1 MLFST
6 AQESTTLSYEF
17 MDACQKLRFKTPNT
31 DLSERYYIT
40 GGVFSVSIEEF
51 LKLTTYMEALFFK
64 EYKDINTYNTILYRS
79 PSTMKRNIES
89 IKNYA
94 TGFILYNAKK
104 DEYVENPNARHLEGA
119 EKLLKK
125 DNNHFIRIY
134 TVDNTFIVW
143 TNTHMSLQTVAKL
156 KLLQWEIFKDT
167 IEVTHPEIIEFIKAI
182 VDKDTN
188 KLNETIETLFNS
200 EDVQAYTIERLNKA
214 FSANY
219 EHQIKNIKGAII
231 TKNKVFIEKE
241 NNLARLLSEIRELQE
256 QLENLEI
263 QKNKKQDHTTLIKH
277 LMKNPYI
284 KEIEAVGDRTID
296 LWYEA
301 PIIYFDDFI
310 AEKILLSYISPEKR
324 KIIKAIIDQEYE
336 LMTRCRIRFNTQYFS
351 IEAIQIGN
359 DGLLGHPHLD
369 RYQCRGTHDRYIYE
383 AAKTA
388 NYIGAI
394 EQITA
399 AVLNLNFADSIV
411 IDTMLGTLTD
421 NHYFERLKTWRHK
434 KTKVMITTKELMEVI
449 QDEETQT
456 NS

>member
-1 MLFST
+1 
-6 AQESTTLSYEF
+6 
-17 MDACQKLRFKTPNT
+17 
-31 DLSERYYIT
+31 
-40 GGVFSVSIEEF
+40 
-51 LKLTTYMEALFFK
+51 
-64 EYKDINTYNTILYRS
+64 
-79 PSTMKRNIES
+79 
-89 IKNYA
+89 
-94 TGFILYNAKK
+94 
-104 DEYVENPNARHLEGA
+104 
-119 EKLLKK
+119 
-125 DNNHFIRIY
+125 
-134 TVDNTFIVW
+134 
-143 TNTHMSLQTVAKL
+143 
-156 KLLQWEIFKDT
+156 
-167 IEVTHPEIIEFIKAI
+167 
-182 VDKDTN
+182 
-188 KLNETIETLFNS
+188 
-200 EDVQAYTIERLNKA
+200 
-214 FSANY
+214 
-219 EHQIKNIKGAII
+219 
-231 TKNKVFIEKE
+231 
-241 NNLARLLSEIRELQE
+241 
-256 QLENLEI
+256 
-263 QKNKKQDHTTLIKH
+263 
-277 LMKNPYI
+277 MKNPYI